1 MSIDRV
7 RDEIHLNKD
16 SLTAWVKQTPNELF
30 VSSAEQPVVD
40 AFADMMDW
48 VQRNGQ
54 FRPEAKAEFASVAD
68 GWVAA
73 YAKVH
78 DAIVVTHEVFHAGVR
93 KRVPLP
99 NVCQQFGLGYRNTFE
114 MLREM
119 DVHFDWKHSP

>member
-7 RDEIHLNKD
+7 RDEIHVNKD
-16 SLTAWVKQTPNELF
+16 SLTA
-30 VSSAEQPVVD
+30 
-40 AFADMMDW
+40 
-48 VQRNGQ
+48 
-54 FRPEAKAEFASVAD
+54 
-68 GWVAA
+68 
-73 YAKVH
+73 
-78 DAIVVTHEVFHAGVR
+78 EVFSAGVR